1 MAILKGETTINAS
14 EEDVVF
20 SEDPDVTPDAEHA
33 ECGWIPVSNAQV
45 RKGADVVRVAALSP
59 GNRGLYRGTIERQG
73 TPEANRFACHRGV
86 MKVNGKNGKTV
97 SKWVDALAQQDAI
110 ALDLLADRINQLSM
124 GAPMEPIYEKARLFL
139 TMYKGSEPPEE
150 VADDAASKSAAR

>member
-1 MAILKGETTINAS
+1 MAILKGETTIIAS

-33 ECGWIPVSNAQV
+33 ECGWIPVANAQV
-45 RKGADVVRVAALSP
+45 RKGADTVRIAALGP

-86 MKVNGKNGKTV
+86 MKVNGKNGKAV
-97 SKWVDALAQQDAI
+97 IAWVDALAQQDAI

-124 GAPMEPIYEKARLFL
+124 GAAMLPIYEKAQLFIR
-139 TMYKGSEPPEE
+139 MYKQEPPPKG
-150 VADDAASKSAAR
+150 VDDDAASKSAAH

>member
-1 MAILKGETTINAS
+1 MAILKGETTIIAS

-33 ECGWIPVSNAQV
+33 DCGWIPVAHAQV
-45 RKGADVVRVAALSP
+45 RKGADVVKIAALGP

-86 MKVNGKNGKTV
+86 LKVNGKNGKAVTAF
-97 SKWVDALAQQDAI
+97 VDALAQQDAI

-124 GAPMEPIYEKARLFL
+124 GAAMEPIYEKARLFL
-139 TMYKGSEPPEE
+139 RLYRGDAPKE
-150 VADDAASKSAAR
+150 VADEAASKSAAR